1 MMWRNIGLF
10 VSVSLVGAS
19 AVSAQ
24 QPSAMRN
31 DVARMVRA
39 AHKLHRLMPWSSPV
53 VEIDRVVRH
62 GKAVAPLL
70 IVLLPDDPGDP
81 DLSYEHWDERAI
93 LAGKQ
98 FDASV
103 EQQAAVALCR
113 IYKRPATDCPMYLNR
128 ATREDNKSVK
138 VFWLKTIAERQ

>member
-1 MMWRNIGLF
+1 MRIHISLF
-10 VSVSLVGAS
+10 VSVLIVVGTA
-19 AVSAQ
+19 ASAQ
-24 QPSAMRN
+24 QPSTMQN

-62 GKAVAPLL
+62 GKAIAPLL

-81 DLSYEHWDERAI
+81 DLSYEHWDEGAI

-98 FDASV
+98 FDSFV

-113 IYKRPATDCPMYLNR
+113 IYQVPSTDCRMYLNR
-128 ATREDNKSVK
+128 ATRERNKSVK
-138 VFWLKTIAERQ
+138 VFWLKTIAESK